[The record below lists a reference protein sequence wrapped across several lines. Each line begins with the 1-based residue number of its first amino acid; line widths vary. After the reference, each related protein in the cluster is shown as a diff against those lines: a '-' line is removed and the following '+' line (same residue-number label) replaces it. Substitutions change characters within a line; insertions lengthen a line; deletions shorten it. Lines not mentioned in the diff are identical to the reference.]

1 MEPDGLMSG
10 PGWPPEWPTAWVT
23 GKWADI
29 EGNYLTGD
37 VTLTNSVNR
46 AVATASRTAVIGG
59 KIPFPLAFGVPSGPR
74 AQENK
79 HGVMCVEFPIGTDP
93 DVVPAEMQMIA
104 TENLKG
110 ADGNPASNTI
120 IRKVLTTEYTLDN
133 PYSLTSDLTSV
144 AAQAGVLRASIFWLE
159 TEETPIPLEATTG
172 DVIVRPGNPPKIYQL
187 KNA

>member
-1 MEPDGLMSG
+1 MAEPDNKMAG

-23 GKWADI
+23 GKWTDI
-29 EGNYLTGD
+29 DGNYLTGD

-74 AQENK
+74 AQENAN
-79 HGVMCVEFPIGTDP
+79 GDMCIEFPIGTDP

-144 AAQAGVLRASIFWLE
+144 AAQAGVIRATIWEVANENLGIPVEAAIGDYIFYV
-159 TEETPIPLEATTG
+159 IPGKITRKTG
-172 DVIVRPGNPPKIYQL
+172 
-187 KNA
+187 A

>member
-1 MEPDGLMSG
+1 MAEPDFVMQG

-23 GKWADI
+23 GKWTDI

-74 AQENK
+74 AQENAN
-79 HGVMCVEFPIGTDP
+79 GDMCIEFPIGTDP

-133 PYSLTSDLTSV
+133 PFSLTSDLTSV
-144 AAQAGVLRASIFWLE
+144 AAQAGVVYAGTYFLDNE
-159 TEETPIPLEATTG
+159 DTPIPSTARDGEMVLYLDTYTLFR
-172 DVIVRPGNPPKIYQL
+172 IR
-187 KNA
+187 NA